1 MSRIV
6 LSALVG
12 VLGVSVALA
21 EPDPIAERKKL
32 MKENGAATRLG
43 TQMARGERPFD
54 LAKAKEI
61 FATYETVGQ
70 TFPNLFPD
78 DSRTGGDTAA
88 APKIW
93 EDMAGF
99 KERAAKLASDARQAT
114 RSVQD
119 LASFNVALQDVTK
132 NCNACHQ
139 TYRINKS

>member
-1 MSRIV
+1 MNRVV
-6 LSALVG
+6 LAVLVG
-12 VLGVSVALA
+12 VLGVSAALA
-21 EPDPIAERKKL
+21 GPDPIAERKKL

-70 TFPNLFPD
+70 TLPSLFPD
-78 DSRTGGDTAA
+78 DSKTGGDTAA

-93 EDMAGF
+93 QDMAGF
-99 KERAAKLASDARQAT
+99 KERAAQLVSDAGQAT
-114 RSVQD
+114 RSIQD
-119 LASFNVALQDVTK
+119 LASFKTALEDVTK

-139 TYRINKS
+139 TYRINKT